1 MVTDRG
7 GPRELVGIHMHLAR
21 YYADVQK
28 NRQSLSSLTL
38 VCIWQGFVVELQ
50 NHEQLHESGLGH
62 ELHPWHGGGRLRNC
76 PNCSSIRVPSC
87 A

>member
-38 VCIWQGFVVELQ
+38 VYLA
-50 NHEQLHESGLGH
+50 
-62 ELHPWHGGGRLRNC
+62 R
-76 PNCSSIRVPSC
+76 IRG
-87 A
+87 